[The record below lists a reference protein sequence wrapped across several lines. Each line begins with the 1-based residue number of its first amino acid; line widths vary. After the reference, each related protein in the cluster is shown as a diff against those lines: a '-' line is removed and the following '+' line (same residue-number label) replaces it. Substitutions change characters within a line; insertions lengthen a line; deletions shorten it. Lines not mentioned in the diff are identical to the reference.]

1 MGRFTP
7 TVTDRFYMALET
19 VLDQYRRDGVSEEQ
33 IRAVL
38 GHAIVASR
46 QLEGDTD
53 TDQPAPSLTHRRT
66 PGSRGGIFAMGRKN
80 TTLRRESIQA
90 AGCLQRCARCG
101 SSGSEALI
109 FDSWDIAKSHRI
121 EHVAVGVLD
130 LNTMAAHQSRFV
142 FDGLGDGEQ
151 DASPSVLPRCLK
163 VAQFPPS
170 VSGTSTSFRRW
181 K

>member
-1 MGRFTP
+1 
-7 TVTDRFYMALET
+7 
-19 VLDQYRRDGVSEEQ
+19 
-33 IRAVL
+33 
-38 GHAIVASR
+38 
-46 QLEGDTD
+46 
-53 TDQPAPSLTHRRT
+53 
-66 PGSRGGIFAMGRKN
+66 MGRKN